1 MRRAAVLCVLVLV
14 TGALVSARGQPESQ
28 DSKAI
33 THGEF
38 SVLLLK
44 VALGYTDTIPDP
56 ETALDKVKRLGLV
69 PAAWEASGELTH
81 GEFADVLM
89 RFGVMYVPVDRNA
102 PASTP
107 YVEAFL
113 RRSLSKL
120 RDYLAHRMG
129 HGFSTSHVLDLG
141 VDRAVSPSDFD

>member
-1 MRRAAVLCVLVLV
+1 MRRAAILFVLVVLA
-14 TGALVSARGQPESQ
+14 GAPVWAQETSAPQE
-28 DSKAI
+28 SKAI

-44 VALGYTDTIPDP
+44 VALGYTDTIPDA
-56 ETALDKVKRLGLV
+56 ETALEKVKRLGLV
-69 PAAWEASGELTH
+69 PATWEASGELTH
-81 GEFADVLM
+81 GEFSDVLF
-89 RFGVMYVPVDRNA
+89 RFGVTYVPADRDA
-102 PASTP
+102 PASGP

-113 RRSLSKL
+113 RRSLSRL
-120 RDYLAHRMG
+120 RDYMARRMG